1 MVTGLKKSRWVW
13 ILLAFLVLISA
24 SMVSGSYNRAETY
37 IPKVDSEI
45 QKAVA
50 NLETIAA
57 LMEEMKNSGIPD
69 RDTLN
74 SILKAVLRKNPNY
87 LATWTCWE
95 PNALDN
101 LDYQFINNIGHD
113 ETGRFI
119 PYWNRLEGSIDV
131 APLAG
136 YAKNGSANVN
146 RVAFRSG
153 ETTVSEPIEYRP
165 NNESLYKIVITAPI
179 YFDDQVAGIVG
190 IDIPVQNT

>member
-1 MVTGLKKSRWVW
+1 
-13 ILLAFLVLISA
+13 
-24 SMVSGSYNRAETY
+24 MVSGSYNRAETY
-37 IPKVDSEI
+37 VPQPGSEI
-45 QKAVA
+45 QNAVM

-57 LMEEMKNSGIPD
+57 LMEEMKNSGVPD

-74 SILKAVLRKNPNY
+74 SILKAILRKNPDY
-87 LATWTCWE
+87 LAAWSCWE

-119 PYWNRLEGSIDV
+119 PYWNRLDGQIDV

-136 YAKNGSANVN
+136 YENNG
-146 RVAFRSG
+146 VADVSGIAFKSG
-153 ETTVSEPIEYRP
+153 ETTVSEPIEYQS
-165 NNESLYKIVITAPI
+165 NTENLYKIVITTPI

-190 IDIPVQNT
+190 IDIPAQNN